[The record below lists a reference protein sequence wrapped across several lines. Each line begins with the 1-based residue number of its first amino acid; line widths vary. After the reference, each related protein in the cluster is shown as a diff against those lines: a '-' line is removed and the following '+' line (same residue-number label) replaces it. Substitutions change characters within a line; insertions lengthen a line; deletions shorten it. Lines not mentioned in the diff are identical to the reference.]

1 MITRSQ
7 KGMIKQDEENTD
19 IVGLRYSL
27 QKLSFDQ
34 LLKELGNMKLKLEVI
49 ILIIFEKGKE
59 KGLNEQE
66 RTIDF

>member
-1 MITRSQ
+1 
-7 KGMIKQDEENTD
+7 MIKQDEENTD

>member
-1 MITRSQ
+1 
-7 KGMIKQDEENTD
+7 MIKQGEENTN